1 MMRFALR
8 AAEALFMATTV
19 MLLSYQPTTTLF
31 AAAAACADNHNRS
44 CFDCLMAGCDGTT
57 NDDGDFECIKL
68 AQPFA
73 WNPADARQVCQPHDC
88 QLITSS
94 CEECLDNKCSWLDS
108 GSCAANPGENGDEC
122 DGALPSFGPHWVVD
136 ADKNVTEI
144 CARLEKQQQDNHAC
158 AGATTCQDCQ
168 STMAAPDVACKWFE
182 NSYCRPSG
190 NVDLG
195 CMETDCDG
203 ESLAPCIGLG
213 CQACVIAGCTWR
225 NGPGTCR
232 KNCSFWTESC
242 LVDLDYNANDT
253 VAVEKLANI
262 CKPYDCAAHDD
273 CLSCLDD
280 ECSWTGFADRPCGL
294 WCAMDVPCLSNRDNR
309 YPDRDWESECQA
321 FDANRRDDV
330 LCGQQD
336 TCEQCQTTTLETD
349 PNATCNWY
357 EGYGGLNYCA
367 RYCHPFGCSGIL
379 DSCSATDDE
388 PTFPPTDSPTS
399 DAISTTSVPT
409 DAPNGSPPS
418 DPTTSSPT
426 SDDEAS
432 GTPTVS
438 RGICAFQGRSLLM
451 LLCVVAT
458 LLSASL

>member
-1 MMRFALR
+1 MVGVAKKKKANLFAIFFRRPKRVHIILVLQILISPRDPCRSLLRNNRTLSRSCNNSINIRRAVTKRALAAMILFALR

-31 AAAAACADNHNRS
+31 AAAAACADSHNRS

-94 CEECLDNKCSWLDS
+94 CEECLDNKCSWQDS

-144 CARLEKQQQDNHAC
+144 GARLEKQQQDNDAC

-232 KNCSFWTESC
+232 ENCSFLTES
-242 LVDLDYNANDT
+242 
-253 VAVEKLANI
+253 
-262 CKPYDCAAHDD
+262 
-273 CLSCLDD
+273 
-280 ECSWTGFADRPCGL
+280 
-294 WCAMDVPCLSNRDNR
+294 
-309 YPDRDWESECQA
+309 
-321 FDANRRDDV
+321 
-330 LCGQQD
+330 
-336 TCEQCQTTTLETD
+336 
-349 PNATCNWY
+349 
-357 EGYGGLNYCA
+357 
-367 RYCHPFGCSGIL
+367 
-379 DSCSATDDE
+379 
-388 PTFPPTDSPTS
+388 
-399 DAISTTSVPT
+399 
-409 DAPNGSPPS
+409 
-418 DPTTSSPT
+418 
-426 SDDEAS
+426 
-432 GTPTVS
+432 
-438 RGICAFQGRSLLM
+438 
-451 LLCVVAT
+451 
-458 LLSASL
+458 